1 MSESSSSMLLVG
13 IGTSGCRMAQSVAAS
28 FDGSLRYVLADT
40 DAKSGALGGPFTL
53 IGGDRLAGNGAG
65 GDMVAA
71 RLAAEDSLGSF
82 DTLIEGVRLAVI
94 VTALGGGTGSGA
106 TIETV
111 KRLRERGIPSC
122 VFATTPFAFEGEDRQ
137 RNARGVMNMIE
148 DYANACFFLPLDKL
162 VGDAEQQMGGA
173 MRKAVEMIA
182 SGITLFWRLVER
194 PGYIRLDAER
204 MRHLVAVSGKGR
216 FATVIFEGE
225 NRAGRAV
232 EALCRSPLLS
242 TGSGPVK
249 SMLCG
254 VLAGDDLRL
263 SEIGCISG
271 GLRKAF
277 GENASFELAT
287 VNDEETFSGRLAV
300 VLMLFESGG
309 HAGEEEEGSENASEA
324 VRRRRKQRAL
334 LGTGPTGK
342 GKFTN
347 AEATIWNGED
357 LDIPTFIRRD
367 ISLDF

>member
-1 MSESSSSMLLVG
+1 MSESSTSMLLVG
-13 IGTSGCRMAQSVAAS
+13 IGTSGCRMAQTVADS
-28 FDGSLRYVLADT
+28 FDGSIRYILADT

-65 GDMVAA
+65 GDMVSA

-82 DTLIEGVRLAVI
+82 DTLLEGVRLAVI

-111 KRLRERGIPSC
+111 KHLRERGIPTC
-122 VFATTPFAFEGEDRQ
+122 VFATTPFAFEGEERH
-137 RNARGVMNMIE
+137 RTARGVMSLIE
-148 DYANACFFLPLDKL
+148 DDANASFFMPLDKL
-162 VGDAEQQMGGA
+162 VGDDEQQMGGA
-173 MRKAVEMIA
+173 MRKAVEIIA

-204 MRHLVAVSGKGR
+204 MRHIVAVSGKGR

-225 NRAGRAV
+225 NRAERALA
-232 EALCRSPLLS
+232 ALCSTPLLS
-242 TGSGPVK
+242 IGSGPVK

-254 VLAGDDLRL
+254 VLAGDDLKL
-263 SEIGCISG
+263 SEVGRISD

-277 GENASFELAT
+277 GETATFELAT
-287 VNDEETFSGRLAV
+287 VNDEATFGGRLAI

-309 HAGEEEEGSENASEA
+309 RKEEEEEDPENESETG
-324 VRRRRKQRAL
+324 RRRRKQRAL
-334 LGTGPTGK
+334 LGTGPTGR

-357 LDIPTFIRRD
+357 LDIPTFIRRE
-367 ISLDF
+367 INLDF